1 MERNDNHLNNTL
13 SLFAMLNFKEEEKV
27 VEKKQKNRLNIK
39 KIWNLAL
46 EPNTNQKE
54 LNHILADKELSEI
67 FYKILKETSLFYF
80 PKVRAAASNSIE
92 RISKDFEI
100 TSFSSKKYDQSI
112 YIKLKFFVKIDKKI
126 KYLYV
131 GKNNNFL
138 SKELPQMINNEIQ
151 FILNLNDKFF
161 VTLQDPD
168 SEIFIR

>member
-13 SLFAMLNFKEEEKV
+13 SIFAMLNFKEEVKTTEIS
-27 VEKKQKNRLNIK
+27 ENNTLNIK

-46 EPNTNQKE
+46 EPNNNQKE
-54 LNHILADKELSEI
+54 LNQILADKDLSDI
-67 FYKILKETSLFYF
+67 LYKMLKYTSLFYF
-80 PKVRAAASNSIE
+80 PKVKAAASNYVE

-100 TSFSSKKYDQSI
+100 TSFSSKKNDQSI

-131 GKNNNFL
+131 GKNHNFQ
-138 SKELPQMINNEIQ
+138 SKKLPQMIGNEIQ
-151 FILNLNDKFF
+151 FILNVNENFF
-161 VTLQDPD
+161 ISLQDPD